1 MLCAQGF
8 SSLVGVS
15 DCHHAVAVFGLL
27 GAKMVYDIRH
37 RRLSVLHQ
45 SRTETTIWTAPYEY
59 VTEHG
64 PICEELSYWDCAS
77 HVVCGGAA
85 CVMPI
90 HIW

>member
-1 MLCAQGF
+1 MGI
-8 SSLVGVS
+8 S
-15 DCHHAVAVFGLL
+15 DCHYAGAVFGLL

-45 SRTETTIWTAPYEY
+45 SRTETTILDGATYEC

-64 PICEELSYWDCAS
+64 PIREELSYVDCAS

-90 HIW
+90 HFW